1 MWHTVRFFRY
11 TITMPIPLVIAHRGD
26 SSNALENSL
35 ESIRRAL
42 SLSVDMIEIDIRRS
56 RDNGLYVLHDKL
68 TGRTAGK
75 NIDIERA
82 TSDKIAGVKLKNNER
97 IPTLAD
103 VLRLVAGACGLN
115 LEIKSSGAGALTAQ
129 HLLASG
135 YKGPVLVSSFQE
147 DEVTAAR
154 RAMPLLPTSM
164 VLDVFA
170 VHTIPSYLARGY
182 NVISLRRKTVTEEL
196 VAACHEQGL
205 PLYVWTV
212 DEEDEMRKFID
223 WGVDG
228 IYSNRPGALKRL
240 LERLKSGV
248 RS

>member
-1 MWHTVRFFRY
+1 
-11 TITMPIPLVIAHRGD
+11 MPNPLVIAHRGD

-35 ESIRRAL
+35 ESIHRAL

-56 RDNGLYVLHDKL
+56 RDNGLYVMHDKL

-82 TSDKIAGVKLKNNER
+82 TSEKIARVKLKNNEP
-97 IPTLAD
+97 IPKLAD
-103 VLRLVAGACGLN
+103 VLRLVAGTCGLN

-135 YKGPVLVSSFQE
+135 YKGHILVSSFQE
-147 DEVTAAR
+147 DEVAAAR
-154 RAMPLLPTSM
+154 RAMPLLPISM
-164 VLDVFA
+164 IFDDFA
-170 VHTIPSYLARGY
+170 DSTIKSYLAQGY
-182 NVISLRRKTVTEEL
+182 KVISLRKKTVNEEL

-205 PLYVWTV
+205 QVYVWTV
-212 DEEDEMRKFID
+212 DEEDEMRKFIA

-228 IYSNRPGALKRL
+228 IYSNRPGVLWQ
-240 LERLKSGV
+240 V
-248 RS
+248 RNAECGSFDFRS

>member
-1 MWHTVRFFRY
+1 
-11 TITMPIPLVIAHRGD
+11 MPIPLAIAHRGD

-35 ESIRRAL
+35 DSIRRAL

-56 RDNGLYVLHDKL
+56 RDNGLYVMHDKL

-82 TSDKIAGVKLKNNER
+82 TAEKIAGVRLKNNEPV
-97 IPTLAD
+97 PTLAD
-103 VLRLVAGACGLN
+103 VLGLVAGRCGLN
-115 LEIKSSGAGALTAQ
+115 LEIKSGGAGALTAQ
-129 HLLASG
+129 YLLASG
-135 YKGPVLVSSFQE
+135 YKGHILVSSFHE

-154 RAMPLLPTSM
+154 RAMPDLPTSM
-164 VLDVFA
+164 IFDVFA
-170 VHTIPSYLARGY
+170 IRTIPSYLARGY
-182 NVISLRRKTVTEEL
+182 NVVSLRKKTVTRKL

-205 PLYVWTV
+205 SLYVWTV

-228 IYSNRPGALKRL
+228 IYSNRPGVLKKVIA
-240 LERLKSGV
+240 EHQITATK
-248 RS
+248 

>member
-1 MWHTVRFFRY
+1 
-11 TITMPIPLVIAHRGD
+11 MPIPLVIAHRGD

-56 RDNGLYVLHDKL
+56 RDNGLYVMHDKL

-82 TSDKIAGVKLKNNER
+82 TSDKIARLKLRNNEQV
-97 IPTLAD
+97 PTLAD
-103 VLRLVAGACGLN
+103 VLRLVDGRCGLN
-115 LEIKSSGAGALTAQ
+115 LEIKSNGAGALTAQ
-129 HLLASG
+129 YLLASG
-135 YKGPVLVSSFQE
+135 YEGHILVSSFQE

-154 RAMPLLPTSM
+154 RVMPLLNTSM
-164 VLDVFA
+164 IFDVFTVKA
-170 VHTIPSYLARGY
+170 IPSYRARGY
-182 NVISLRRKTVTEEL
+182 TVISLRKKTVNEHL

-205 PLYVWTV
+205 QLYVWTV
-212 DEEDEMRKFID
+212 DEIDEMRKLIS

-228 IYSNRPGALKRL
+228 IYSNKPGVLKKL
-240 LERLKSGV
+240 LDSSELGV